1 MVRCGAVEGGGDD
14 LTLDN
19 RAHVGDLFGTLVHQD
34 DHEVHLGVVQLN
46 SLGHLLDDHRLTGL
60 GRRDD
65 EATLALADGSDQVD
79 NARRVGLGRG
89 LHTQL
94 LGGVNRGQLAE
105 LAARLRLLDRHAV
118 DGVNAHEGV
127 VLLALAF
134 TLAGQAHGTGD
145 RVTGAQTPAAHVAER
160 HVDVVRAGQVAGS
173 THEGVVFLDVEDA
186 GDRCKVVL
194 AAARG
199 ASLGILTVLAALA
212 VLAAFAA
219 LLAVAATTAAA
230 LTTGTTA
237 LGVVTVG
244 QLDVQDG
251 LDDGRVGLR
260 GGLGPLGGGQG
271 QVERDV
277 RRLDRTLAHR
287 AAAART
293 TRSLGGRV
301 GGGSMLSRLVCDQ
314 LLSLVGLLL
323 GRGRGFLAGSLFLR
337 GRGAGAVAQQLDQ
350 LGLTKLGDALEAAGG
365 GQSLQLGQL
374 HRRQRRGRLGGG
386 FVAHEVILTGMRP
399 QRAR

>member
-1 MVRCGAVEGGGDD
+1 M
-14 LTLDN
+14 
-19 RAHVGDLFGTLVHQD
+19 
-34 DHEVHLGVVQLN
+34 HLGVVQLN

-60 GRRDD
+60 GRRND

-79 NARRVGLGRG
+79 NARSEGLGRG

-134 TLAGQAHGTGD
+134 ALAGQAHGTGD

-160 HVDVVRAGQVAGS
+160 HVDVVRSGQVAGS

-199 ASLGILTVLAALA
+199 ASLGVLAVLAALAVLA

-230 LTTGTTA
+230 LTTGATA

-244 QLDVQDG
+244 QLDVEDG

-277 RRLDRTLAHR
+277 RGLDGTLAHR
-287 AAAART
+287 AAAA
-293 TRSLGGRV
+293 
-301 GGGSMLSRLVCDQ
+301 
-314 LLSLVGLLL
+314 
-323 GRGRGFLAGSLFLR
+323 
-337 GRGAGAVAQQLDQ
+337 
-350 LGLTKLGDALEAAGG
+350 
-365 GQSLQLGQL
+365 
-374 HRRQRRGRLGGG
+374 
-386 FVAHEVILTGMRP
+386 
-399 QRAR
+399 